1 MARKQSNPTNSNK
14 PFPSALRTLM
24 EARNT
29 SQKDLADYL
38 GKTRQAVSLY
48 CNGES
53 APDLETLVKIAQL
66 FDTST
71 DYLLGLET
79 DPAQKPS
86 AVDELGLEPCVIHEI
101 RQIRTGLLPGN
112 RMAQEGLN
120 IFLKESL
127 KTDALFYR
135 YICHLRGS
143 IEAENSATT
152 SDLTIFGAGDDSS
165 MNTADRYR
173 MAEVMIW
180 KTLEEAYPGI
190 TSRMH
195 FTFGPSS
202 IKPRIDE
209 LCDMFRE
216 MLEHITGYRDFVES
230 RNQ

>member
-1 MARKQSNPTNSNK
+1 MARKKINPSNSSK
-14 PFPSALRTLM
+14 PFPAALRTLM
-24 EARNT
+24 EDRNT

-38 GKTRQAVSLY
+38 GKTRQAISLY
-48 CNGES
+48 CTGES
-53 APDLETLVKIAQL
+53 APDLDALVKIAQY

-79 DPAQKPS
+79 DPAHKPS
-86 AVDELGLEPCVIHEI
+86 AVTELGLDPRVICEI
-101 RQIRTGLLPGN
+101 RKIRTGLLSGN

-135 YICHLRGS
+135 YICHLRDS
-143 IEAENSATT
+143 IETENSAAT
-152 SDLTIFGAGDDSS
+152 SDLTILGVDSS

-180 KTLEEAYPGI
+180 KTLEEAHPGI

-216 MLEHITGYRDFVES
+216 MLEHMTGYRNFVES